1 MGEIFETRAGGGG
14 IEILRETQ
22 VCPGLGETLDADMH
36 RPEGLEF
43 QGHLRRSMCPLLR
56 SQVGPEP
63 RKCPGDARRNRRGR
77 GDGGNQEDV
86 PESACIRAKNKVRS
100 YQGFSP
106 AQINCPR
113 CPRCQ
118 APGWAVL
125 GTQRGPYVS
134 VPGDL

>member
-1 MGEIFETRAGGGG
+1 MSWRYKKEQRGGW
-14 IEILRETQ
+14 
-22 VCPGLGETLDADMH
+22 V
-36 RPEGLEF
+36 
-43 QGHLRRSMCPLLR
+43 
-56 SQVGPEP
+56 
-63 RKCPGDARRNRRGR
+63 
-77 GDGGNQEDV
+77 DGVNQEDV

-118 APGWAVL
+118 APSWAVL
-125 GTQRGPYVS
+125 GPQRGPYLN